1 MHAVRALN
9 RGGVRWVD
17 ALVPAVEYRS
27 VYGVQL
33 LPSPAKR
40 FVFIRWLA
48 MGEAM
53 AKRQR
58 VFKGGVEY
66 EVIGPTKRKR
76 RLVFVN
82 TLNIEKK
89 EFLLFRPVRKI
100 AKQVE
105 S

>member
-1 MHAVRALN
+1 
-9 RGGVRWVD
+9 
-17 ALVPAVEYRS
+17 
-27 VYGVQL
+27 
-33 LPSPAKR
+33 
-40 FVFIRWLA
+40 
-48 MGEAM
+48 M

-66 EVIGPTKRKR
+66 EVMGPTKRKR

-82 TLNIEKK
+82 TVKIEKK